1 MKITKMEVED
11 IVGDYESGS
20 FRMLV
25 YSTGQVDY
33 SWKEKDNNKLIWKH
47 YTETGNEF
55 IYKFEEIIKNIR
67 GNCPL
72 LAILVDNLL
81 EYMDDNNDIN

>member
-33 SWKEKDNNKLIWKH
+33 SWKEKDNN
-47 YTETGNEF
+47 N
-55 IYKFEEIIKNIR
+55 
-67 GNCPL
+67 
-72 LAILVDNLL
+72 
-81 EYMDDNNDIN
+81 